1 MDWLQTWD
9 PKTVAAHRP
18 HAGKRLDHTGSDQFP
33 EREIDAGDRIFVGYV
48 GDGHPERKH
57 HLYLIGSLIVEAP
70 GKLGLPEADRGWL
83 TRREAES
90 YLGTTDIWDA
100 RAHVIAR
107 RRSSTPMRFG
117 LEVPESLL
125 PRLTFLVRNRNHWD
139 HTYLKLNRD
148 RTLVGQTVRRVRRLD
163 PDSATALSNLLR
175 R

>member
-48 GDGHPERKH
+48 GDGHPECKH
-57 HLYLIGSLIVEAP
+57 HRYLIGSLIVEAP

-107 RRSSTPMRFG
+107 RRALRRCASG
-117 LEVPESLL
+117 L
-125 PRLTFLVRNRNHWD
+125 RC
-139 HTYLKLNRD
+139 
-148 RTLVGQTVRRVRRLD
+148 RTRA
-163 PDSATALSNLLR
+163 ATADILGPQSEPLGPHLPEAQPR
-175 R
+175 PDAGRPDRSARTPS